1 MRGNPVR
8 WFEIYVD
15 DIERAKAFYETVF
28 DVKLDRLGTEGI
40 EMWQFP
46 ADMDRHGT
54 SGTLARVDGMPAGG
68 NSTVVYFQCEDCAV
82 EESRV
87 AAAGGTVVRPKMS
100 IGEYGFVTLAKDT
113 EGNLIGI
120 HSLR

>member
-28 DVKLDRLGTEGI
+28 DVKLDRLGAEGI

-100 IGEYGFVTLAKDT
+100 IGEYGFVTLAQDT